1 MARTKGTT
9 GIKHIKGLE
18 EISIKEIEKIE
29 CMGFVNPIDDLWVD
43 RTGAVLRIK
52 EKDGKYYEGDLS
64 PKKDSSGYYKVGCAS
79 RKGAI
84 TIHEL
89 VMLAFVGPRP
99 EGKQIDHRDRNKANN
114 KLENLR
120 YVTPKENMENVDKA
134 EHHIY
139 RGRYNLEKQCLTYPN
154 GEKEHIPVE
163 QYLAKL
169 KSEKR
174 YNAYYRILR
183 KIS

>member
-1 MARTKGTT
+1 MARPKGTT
-9 GIKHIKGLE
+9 GIKHVKGLK
-18 EISIKEIEKIE
+18 EISIKDLKKIE
-29 CMGFVNPIDDLWVD
+29 YMGFVNPIDDLWVD
-43 RTGAVLRIK
+43 RTGAVIRIK
-52 EKDGKYYEGDLS
+52 EKDNKYYEGNLS
-64 PKKDSSGYYKVGCAS
+64 PKKDRSGYYKVGCTS

-134 EHHIY
+134 KHHRY
-139 RGRYNLEKQCLTYPN
+139 YGRYMLDTKTFIDNEGNRIKMEP
-154 GEKEHIPVE
+154 EE
-163 QYLAKL
+163 YLKKL
-169 KSEKR
+169 KAEKR
-174 YNAYYRILR
+174 YFAYYKFFN
-183 KIS
+183 KIR